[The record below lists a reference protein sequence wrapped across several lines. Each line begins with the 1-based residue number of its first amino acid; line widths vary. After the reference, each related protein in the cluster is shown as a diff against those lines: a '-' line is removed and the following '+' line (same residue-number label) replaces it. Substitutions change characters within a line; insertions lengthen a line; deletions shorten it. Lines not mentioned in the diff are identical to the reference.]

1 MPLTKHV
8 DQLKNR
14 LYKNTP
20 DPNRSSNIIPYMI
33 HYNKKGE
40 NFTIISTTN
49 DFDLAKLCDELLS
62 NPLPDEHFALGLAT
76 SHSFLRQPSSNGNLK
91 RLLRFGNYTVLDP
104 YWCGS
109 FENQAENH
117 KSLLKTA
124 KILTNLFHTLD
135 ERNWPPQVRAMQTS
149 SIGNIFI
156 GDDFVEENF
165 EKMITKYSKE
175 YKDYHNDRKK
185 TRAKS
190 IPLTL
195 SCHEFHRPG
204 MKGEKISEYMVIWKD
219 PKMSLDKLLLD
230 LSVKKYDYQVLKNYR
245 IFTGEAKALYEVED
259 LRRRQF
265 SILGYDLYKLSLM
278 SPTKDDPSLRPD
290 YEKTQELFSE
300 FKHSV
305 KDRSYDDNS
314 IKKGSTPSSFLAHQY
329 YGATHPKHHHGEPNY
344 QVISTEKIVNDKVSN
359 YISRHFIPEFPVF
372 EYDFGDVLAI
382 TNCTYSLESFSK
394 DLYDSVISGDFGNI
408 SEDMFNEEHYIK
420 KAIEEN
426 DKKICASL
434 NSDLFKKS
442 LIFSKKYM
450 TANEKLDYYDQI
462 ATSLN
467 FGENPIKRK
476 VKTASYIIHKTHSK
490 ALGRDVNNMVVI
502 IKDVHLGMKELSE
515 DFTKA
520 KAHKKPD
527 QINSL
532 HVDLPEL
539 YVNYDDEDLS
549 PKYIASAFPSPHGNS
564 SLYEP

>member
-76 SHSFLRQPSSNGNLK
+76 SHSFLK
-91 RLLRFGNYTVLDP
+91 TAFFK
-104 YWCGS
+104 C

-314 IKKGSTPSSFLAHQY
+314 IK
-329 YGATHPKHHHGEPNY
+329 E
-344 QVISTEKIVNDKVSN
+344 STEKIVNDKVSN

-520 KAHKKPD
+520 KAHKK
-527 QINSL
+527 
-532 HVDLPEL
+532 
-539 YVNYDDEDLS
+539 
-549 PKYIASAFPSPHGNS
+549 A
-564 SLYEP
+564 